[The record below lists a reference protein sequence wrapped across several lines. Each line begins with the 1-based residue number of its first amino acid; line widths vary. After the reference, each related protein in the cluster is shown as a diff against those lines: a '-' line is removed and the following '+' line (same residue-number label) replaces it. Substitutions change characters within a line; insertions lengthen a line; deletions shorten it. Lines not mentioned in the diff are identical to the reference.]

1 MNSSSSKKTSLS
13 LRLLVQSP
21 VLFVNVSFPLA
32 MGLTQGRIHQENE
45 KEKERILTVEYI
57 NTDDKMCQKEFDNFV
72 VVILGRAGEEKSSPK
87 LTSKGID
94 FVLFV
99 LLRRR
104 RVLRILNM
112 SGLEAEG
119 TFYGLMGKS

>member
-1 MNSSSSKKTSLS
+1 MD
-13 LRLLVQSP
+13 
-21 VLFVNVSFPLA
+21 
-32 MGLTQGRIHQENE
+32 LTRGRIHQE
-45 KEKERILTVEYI
+45 KEKVRILTVEYI
-57 NTDDKMCQKEFDNFV
+57 NTDDKICQKEFDNFDV
-72 VVILGRAGEEKSSPK
+72 AILGRAGEEKCSPK
-87 LTSKGID
+87 LTPKGID

-119 TFYGLMGKS
+119 TFYGLMGIS